1 MQFTRAM
8 NPDLATSLTCY
19 LTYLAIYFAYLAI
32 SFSLV
37 LFHYSCRILMNTAIS
52 PKYFEWEIQILI
64 H

>member
-32 SFSLV
+32 SLSLM
-37 LFHYSCRILMNTAIS
+37 C
-52 PKYFEWEIQILI
+52 YFTIPVEF
-64 H
+64 